1 MFSEELRI
9 LDNNTVKYMVDQLE
23 EEIKEKD
30 AALAIKDAAL
40 ASKDAA
46 LASRDEIIAK
56 LQAEL
61 EQYKQQ
67 A

>member
-30 AALAIKDAAL
+30 AMIADKE
-40 ASKDAA
+40 ST
-46 LASRDEIIAK
+46 IAK

-61 EQYKQQ
+61 EQYKQHT
-67 A
+67 